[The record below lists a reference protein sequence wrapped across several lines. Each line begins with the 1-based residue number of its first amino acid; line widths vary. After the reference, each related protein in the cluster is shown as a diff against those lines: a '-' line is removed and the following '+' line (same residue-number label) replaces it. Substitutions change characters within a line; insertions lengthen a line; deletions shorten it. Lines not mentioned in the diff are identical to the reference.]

1 MSLSII
7 KQFAKAVRV
16 MSTLHPRLCKSLTSG
31 VAASTEHF
39 EVLKSLGSIDNI
51 IDIGANRGQFSLA
64 ARYIFPRA
72 AIYAFEP
79 LPKPCETY
87 RDIFASDDDTTV
99 YNTAI
104 GIAQT
109 TAVIH
114 VSGRDDSSSLLPI
127 TDTQDQL
134 FPGTGEVGTTTI
146 QVDRLDSLLSQ
157 SQLVGRTLLKI
168 DVQGYEAQ
176 VLRGSEGLLNDVFL
190 IYIECSF
197 VELYESQALA
207 NEVIDWLH
215 QRGFILNGVFNVSY
229 DKNHHAVQAD
239 FLFRNSRCSLAD
251 S

>member
-7 KQFAKAVRV
+7 NKLVKAVRV
-16 MSTLHPRLCKSLTSG
+16 ISTLHPRLCKSLTRG

-39 EVLKSLGSIDNI
+39 EVLKSLGAIDNI

-64 ARYIFPRA
+64 ARYSFPGASIF
-72 AIYAFEP
+72 AFEP
-79 LPKPCETY
+79 LLEPCETY
-87 RDIFASDDDTTV
+87 RKNFASDDATTV

-104 GIAQT
+104 GIAEA

-146 QVDRLDSLLSQ
+146 QVDRLDSLLSL
-157 SQLVGRTLLKI
+157 SQLAGRTILKI
-168 DVQGYEAQ
+168 DVQGFEAQ
-176 VLRGSEGLLNDVFL
+176 VLQGAEGLLSEIFL
-190 IYIECSF
+190 VYIECSF

-215 QRGFILNGVFNVSY
+215 QRAFIVSGVFNVSY

-239 FLFRNSRCSLAD
+239 FLFRNSKFA
-251 S
+251 